1 MSSNGYALDA
11 TDPQRLGFL
20 LLTATD
26 LSTDHYVLVRYSRAE
41 QEWRVNV
48 RYHAT
53 EHVAAS
59 ETSLVVAMDR
69 AWQWLRAAHV
79 QSRMREF

>member
-1 MSSNGYALDA
+1 VSSNGYALDA

-26 LSTDHYVLVRYSRAE
+26 LSTDRYVLVRYSTVTK
-41 QEWRVNV
+41 EWRVNV
-48 RYHAT
+48 RYHT
-53 EHVAAS
+53 LEHTAAS
-59 ETSLVVAMDR
+59 GTSLVVAMDR

-79 QSRMREF
+79 QR